1 MFHKYIVDVTM
12 CIRLFLE
19 HYSQVG
25 VGISLSHALCVR
37 SSSNMA
43 DATDDVLES
52 VLQVAPEEQLSF
64 PKMFK
69 QYASECALPG
79 CVDQADEPC

>member
-1 MFHKYIVDVTM
+1 
-12 CIRLFLE
+12 
-19 HYSQVG
+19 
-25 VGISLSHALCVR
+25 
-37 SSSNMA
+37 MA

-69 QYASECALPG
+69 QYASECSAHYQVAPIRPMNHVEYAMCGFAMAIL
-79 CVDQADEPC
+79 VDAKLATRGRYAGAA